1 MIMTNFKVS
10 KNSWHYKFQDFFGL
24 MPWRRRD
31 FCSYWR
37 GFIGAVL
44 FVGLLLTLLSGIVF
58 FSYLTGDDL
67 FGDKFNIVLTT
78 FFGFLAVASVP
89 ALILGLA
96 FIFYLLHHYIIDVP
110 TKLVE
115 KEGTI
120 FNVKYKSWKEKYC
133 PMVEFIDE

>member
-1 MIMTNFKVS
+1 MTNFKVS
-10 KNSWHYKFQDFFGL
+10 KNSWHYKYQDFFGL
-24 MPWRRRD
+24 MPHRRKD
-31 FCSYWR
+31 FCTYWR
-37 GFIGAVL
+37 GFIIANL
-44 FVGLLLTLLSGIVF
+44 FVALILVLISGTAFI
-58 FSYLTGDDL
+58 SYLAGDDL

-78 FFGFLAVASVP
+78 FFGFLAVT
-89 ALILGLA
+89 ALPTAIFGLA
-96 FIFYLLHHYIIDVP
+96 FIFYMLHYYIIDVP